1 MKQRWSRSQR
11 KTLKLVIQ
19 QGFPACGLLQYRYRK
34 KRIRTQVQVRPVSR
48 KCEGSPLRELQVFAN
63 FFSLFRSLIDGYQRE
78 RIRENSGCGQNDTQG
93 GLKVKEI
100 LASVRFVTVV

>member
-1 MKQRWSRSQR
+1 MKQRWLRSQR
-11 KTLKLVIQ
+11 KTLKFAIQ

-48 KCEGSPLRELQVFAN
+48 KCEGSPLRELQVFAL
-63 FFSLFRSLIDGYQRE
+63 FFSLFRSLTDGYQRE
-78 RIRENSGCGQNDTQG
+78 RKNDTQG